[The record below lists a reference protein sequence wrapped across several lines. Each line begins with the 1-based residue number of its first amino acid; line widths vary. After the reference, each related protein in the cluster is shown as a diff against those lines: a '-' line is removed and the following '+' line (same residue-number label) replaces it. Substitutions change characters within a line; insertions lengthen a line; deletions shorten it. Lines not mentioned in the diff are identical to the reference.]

1 MVVNEERVE
10 QSRYGSIPLGLCMFL
25 KGVQKIYDVGKV
37 SVVMHPLCL
46 LSIHTNPISDGKVLE
61 GEWVLVEPRDKSI
74 EERIYLELILG
85 EETYWR
91 QIPI

>member
-1 MVVNEERVE
+1 
-10 QSRYGSIPLGLCMFL
+10 
-25 KGVQKIYDVGKV
+25 
-37 SVVMHPLCL
+37 MHPLCL
-46 LSIHTNPISDGKVLE
+46 LPVHTNPISDGKVLE